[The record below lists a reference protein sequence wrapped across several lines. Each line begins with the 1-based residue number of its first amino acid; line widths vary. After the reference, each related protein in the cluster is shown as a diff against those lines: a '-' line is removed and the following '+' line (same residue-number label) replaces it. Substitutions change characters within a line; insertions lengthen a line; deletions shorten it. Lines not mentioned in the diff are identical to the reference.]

1 MASEGTTGAEL
12 GIRAVLALA
21 ILGLVVALYF
31 VTVVPA
37 QEAAARQRETDLTRE
52 RMSDVR
58 SALIAY
64 RDSLDGYPS
73 TLDSLV
79 LFAQTDSAFAARIAS
94 EEERLRD
101 VVVDLAREGIR
112 LDAAGLSALGPDATE
127 LTEADFDD
135 VDDFH
140 GAPARPV
147 EVVWMGEPLAFTDSV
162 SVRYVDPVTLAP
174 SVTPTLAKE
183 VTVWLRALPAGWIG
197 TPPVVAELRQIVSS
211 AS

>member
-1 MASEGTTGAEL
+1 MPQTLLSLGAILAFSYFALSQHEATADVEKQAISAEYTHAAAEL
-12 GIRAVLALA
+12 AQRRLAT
-21 ILGLVVALYF
+21 VVAHGF
-31 VTVVPA
+31 D
-37 QEAAARQRETDLTRE
+37 E
-52 RMSDVR
+52 
-58 SALIAY
+58 
-64 RDSLDGYPS
+64 
-73 TLDSLV
+73 
-79 LFAQTDSAFAARIAS
+79 
-94 EEERLRD
+94 
-101 VVVDLAREGIR
+101 VDLVREGIR
-112 LDAAGLSALGPDATE
+112 LDAAGLSALGPDEAE
-127 LTEADFDD
+127 LAEADFDD

-140 GAPARPV
+140 GTPARRV

>member
-101 VVVDLAREGIR
+101 VVVDSLPYSPRSGAR
-112 LDAAGLSALGPDATE
+112 
-127 LTEADFDD
+127 FNY
-135 VDDFH
+135 
-140 GAPARPV
+140 
-147 EVVWMGEPLAFTDSV
+147 EVVRDTSGFQIYWLGDPDVPGDSIG
-162 SVRYVDPVTLAP
+162 SRSPNPA
-174 SVTPTLAKE
+174 
-183 VTVWLRALPAGWIG
+183 LRNA
-197 TPPVVAELRQIVSS
+197 
-211 AS
+211 ASWE